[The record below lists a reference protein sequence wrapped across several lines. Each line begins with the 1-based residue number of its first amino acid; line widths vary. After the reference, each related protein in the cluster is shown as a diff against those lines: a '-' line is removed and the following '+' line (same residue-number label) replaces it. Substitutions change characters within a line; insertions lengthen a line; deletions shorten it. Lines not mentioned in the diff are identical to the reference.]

1 MDKLITGDEKWIL
14 YENIKR
20 KKVYCQPG
28 TYASVIAKPIL
39 HQQKVMLCLWR
50 DRKGPL
56 YYKLLKLGQ
65 TTNTITYSNQPDKLN
80 AAIKEKSPAL
90 ANGEGIIYYHD
101 NAKQH
106 TALVTQ
112 QKLKELGWEVLSHS
126 LYSPDIALSDYLL
139 SVQIASK
146 LSDGKKFTS
155 FEAV

>member
-1 MDKLITGDEKWIL
+1 MGDEKWIL

-56 YYKLLKLGQ
+56 CYKLLKQGQ
-65 TTNTITYSNQPDKLN
+65 TINAITYCNRLDKLS
-80 AAIKEKSPAL
+80 AAIKKKHSSL
-90 ANGEGIIYYHD
+90 AKGKGIIFHHD
-101 NAKQH
+101 NAKPH

-112 QKLKELGWEVLSHS
+112 QKLNELGWEVLSHPS
-126 LYSPDIALSDYLL
+126 YSPDIAPSDC
-139 SVQIASK
+139 
-146 LSDGKKFTS
+146 SDRFKII
-155 FEAV
+155 